1 VPTPARSAAPRT
13 KGIVIRPRLLLTAV
27 AVVIAAASTA
37 CGTAGAAAPS
47 SNMSM
52 TIGYTA
58 VGAAYDDLYVCEDKG
73 VFKKNGLDV
82 TLTLLNSSSQLFP
95 AIASNSVQIGAGEAR
110 STAAGALAGFG
121 LSYIALPIPRYYLE
135 MWGSPSITSPD
146 QLKGKR
152 IGLSSPGSLGDASV
166 DALLRDKGWSEND
179 VQKTFLKS
187 TSAEVT
193 ALQTG
198 AVDVIVTQPPTGTKT
213 RALGF
218 HKVMDFTRYP
228 SAANAYVT
236 TTDFLKSHPAAV
248 EAFVKS
254 EVECLAILHTDK
266 ATAIASIRKH
276 SGSSDPKLAEYA
288 YDFFEPLWARVPT
301 VDPALAQAAFDDAA
315 AERHDPPPADI
326 SPYLDN
332 TMVEDLQRSGF
343 IDSLYKKP

>member
-1 VPTPARSAAPRT
+1 VPTPARSAAPCT

-27 AVVIAAASTA
+27 AVVVAAASTA
-37 CGTAGAAAPS
+37 CGTAGAASPS

-58 VGAAYDDLYVCEDKG
+58 VGAAYDDLYVCEDEG
-73 VFKKNGLDV
+73 VFKNNGLDV

-110 STAAGALAGFG
+110 TTAAGALAGFG
-121 LSYIALPIPRYYLE
+121 LSYVALPIPRYYLE
-135 MWGSPSITSPD
+135 MWGPPSITSPD

-166 DALLRDKGWSEND
+166 DALLRDKGWTEND

-198 AVDVIVTQPPTGTKT
+198 AVDAIVTQPPTGTKT
-213 RALGF
+213 RAQGF

-248 EAFVKS
+248 AAFVKS

-266 ATAIASIRKH
+266 AAAIASIRRH
-276 SGSSDPKLAEYA
+276 SGSTDPSLAEYA
-288 YDFFEPLWARVPT
+288 YDFFEPLWAKVPT
-301 VDPALAQAAFDDAA
+301 VDPALATAAFDDAA
-315 AERHDPPPADI
+315 AQRHDPPPGDI
-326 SPYLDN
+326 SSYLDN
-332 TMVEDLQRSGF
+332 TMVDDLQRSGF
-343 IDSLYKKP
+343 IHSLYQRT